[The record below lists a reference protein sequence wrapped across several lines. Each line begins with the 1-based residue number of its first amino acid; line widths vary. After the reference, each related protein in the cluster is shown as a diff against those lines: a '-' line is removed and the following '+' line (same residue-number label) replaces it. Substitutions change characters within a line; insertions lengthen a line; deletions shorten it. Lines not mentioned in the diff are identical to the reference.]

1 MFTENFICPPELQR
15 FLRYQPEQPGPT
27 PANLQ
32 ELEQLLYGIWGKK
45 SGKTVIDQQILAQFQ
60 TLCGLDE
67 ELVAEYEQRVL
78 RSLDKKQ
85 PILVGLDTNIAYKPG
100 RPGVLIVLVMNPTA
114 SLFCEVR
121 VRFRSSGL
129 LLADN
134 TQPLPIKLLES
145 RDALPVYLHYQAP
158 AQTLL
163 TTLAVEVDVC
173 DHYGEWRAYNNRSHI
188 LLNFPGPGG
197 ENKVRIRTTNTAN
210 TWPYYGSHPS
220 RNTGGMRA
228 TSGGAAPTLSEL
240 VLAANQTAPG
250 SQLLPSWEQMLPVE
264 LGLDPERTHRLQ
276 AKTLAEKRAA
286 TRGTPLTRALLRS
299 QNPAHAP
306 ERIELVSHPFITC
319 GRHVKGG
326 STSISDF
333 SLGFLPGYERIS
345 RLHFV
350 VCACEDGLVIMH
362 TSRRERSYTAVNGS
376 KLPRG
381 QWQQLGSGDIL
392 DISGLYDLQVFL
404 AWDVTPGTTAVD
416 EASSERERLGNSVL
430 EIVDLLDQLQKS
442 ASTTIRKHLKT
453 CYSNLIHMQS
463 KAAGHNGVNSLGP
476 LLYARLQRQDL
487 GQRQIVHIYL
497 SKWLSVGSSP
507 QAGLRV
513 DAEDVAP
520 QHAELLFKDG
530 MYWIQNRVD
539 QGGIW
544 VCNHSLA
551 PNKAIPLEEGD
562 TIRIGAARF
571 VFERY

>member
-1 MFTENFICPPELQR
+1 MAMFTEDLICPPELQR
-15 FLRYQPEQPGPT
+15 FLNYRPEQLGPT
-27 PANLQ
+27 PANLR

-45 SGKTVIDQQILAQFQ
+45 SGKAEIDQKVLAQFQ
-60 TLCGLDE
+60 TLCGLDK
-67 ELVAEYEQRVL
+67 ELVAEHEQRVL

-85 PILVGLDTNIAYKPG
+85 PILVGLDTNIVYEPG
-100 RPGVLIVLVMNPTA
+100 RAGVLIVLIMNPT
-114 SLFCEVR
+114 STLFREVR
-121 VRFRSSGL
+121 ARFRSSGL
-129 LLADN
+129 LLIDN
-134 TQPLPIKLLES
+134 TQPLPIKLLGS

-158 AQTLL
+158 AQSLL
-163 TTLAVEVDVC
+163 TTLALEVDVC

-197 ENKVRIRTTNTAN
+197 ENKVRIRTTNTSN
-210 TWPYYGSHPS
+210 TWPYYESHPS
-220 RNTGGMRA
+220 RGGKA
-228 TSGGAAPTLSEL
+228 TSSKAASTLSDL
-240 VLAANQTAPG
+240 VPTTNQAAPG
-250 SQLLPSWEQMLPVE
+250 SQAVPSWEQMLPIE

-306 ERIELVSHPFITC
+306 ERIELVSRPFIAC
-319 GRHVKGG
+319 GRYVKGG
-326 STSISDF
+326 GDSISDF

-350 VCACEDGLVIMH
+350 ICACEEGLVIMH

-376 KLPRG
+376 RLPRG
-381 QWQQLGSGDIL
+381 QWQRLESGDIL

-416 EASSERERLGNSVL
+416 EASSERERLGNTVL
-430 EIVDLLDQLQKS
+430 EIVDLLDQLKKS
-442 ASTTIRKHLKT
+442 ASTAIRKNLKS
-453 CYSNLIHMQS
+453 CHSNLIRMQN
-463 KAAGHNGVNSLGP
+463 KAAEHNGVNSLGP
-476 LLYARLQRQDL
+476 LLYAHLQRQDS
-487 GQRQIVHIYL
+487 GQRQVVHIYL

-507 QAGLRV
+507 QAGLRI

-551 PNKAIPLEEGD
+551 SNEAIPLEEGD
-562 TIRIGAARF
+562 TIRIGAARL